1 MMHEHTPPEAAEDR
15 AEVARL
21 QQRVAELEQQSAAA
35 QAECAAL
42 YHGMFV
48 KNNAVKLLVDPQTG
62 AIVDA
67 SPAAGDFYGYPLD
80 VLRRMNIT
88 DINITNPIAIQ
99 AELQQAQSESR
110 HYFRFH
116 HRLASG
122 EVRDVEVYSGPI
134 TLQGRPLLFS
144 IIHDITE
151 HNRAVEALRESEE
164 RYRTIADWTYDW
176 EYWIDPTGHY
186 RYVSPSCEQITG
198 YHPAEFIADP
208 ALLERLIHP
217 EDHARVTHH
226 LHAEMTDEEAA
237 ELEFRI
243 ITRSGVEHWIGHAC
257 RPVYAAD
264 GHWLGQRASNRDIT
278 ARVQAEETLRQ
289 TYAELEQ
296 RVASR
301 TAELHHT
308 NQILRAE
315 IIQHQQTA
323 EALRESQALFQAFLE
338 HSPMLIFARDP
349 EGRYLFVNHE
359 YEAMVGR
366 PQAEIVGK
374 TPYDVLPAPIAEQFL
389 TQDRD
394 TLATG
399 TSTIREYSLTL
410 HNRTLVYLKYRF
422 PLYDAQETI
431 YAIAGISTDITTRK
445 RMEEALHES
454 EARYRRLTENAP
466 DIIYRFRLQPTHGF
480 EYVNPTVTQIT
491 GYTPE
496 EHYADPDLGSKL
508 IYPPDQDILTAIVQ
522 SEVPFGTPVELR
534 WVRKNGTILW
544 IEQRNVPIYDA
555 MGMLTAIEG
564 IARDITARKE
574 AEQALAAERAN
585 VETLVVE
592 RTRELRQERDRTRA
606 ILEALGEAVMVVD
619 MEGIVQYLNPAAV
632 ALTGMPNSDPAR
644 GRHWLQWQHLASPEL
659 VEELRTAIRGGQTWR
674 GEVMLKRV
682 DGTCYDAALAVA
694 PLFDPER
701 PGQPISFV
709 SVQRDITA
717 MKLAER
723 MKDQFVSNVS
733 HELRSPMSLITM
745 LTGSL
750 ELLYPRMDDARRLE
764 IIQDIRKHTR
774 VLSDLIG
781 DVLEISRI
789 DSGRIDSE
797 QQPLNLARLAMDEID
812 SLEPMAHK
820 RAITLTL
827 SCADDLPVLG
837 HAGQLRQVMRNLL
850 NNALKYT
857 PDGGWIT
864 CVCQVVTTPIPRM
877 EAPAAMPSA
886 LTWPGNQRLPPGR
899 WAACLVSDTGI
910 GINPVDLPHIFERF
924 YRAQTQGDIPG
935 TGLGLSIAWELVRRH
950 AGYLEVS
957 SKLNVGSSF
966 ALYLPLKEDQCDT

>member
-1 MMHEHTPPEAAEDR
+1 MMHERTPPDAVDDQ

-21 QQRVAELEQQSAAA
+21 QQRVAELEQQAAAA
-35 QAECAAL
+35 QSECTAL
-42 YHGMFV
+42 YQGMFV
-48 KNNAVKLLVDPQTG
+48 KNNAVKLLIDPETG

-67 SPAAGDFYGYPLD
+67 SPSASTFYGYPLD
-80 VLRRMNIT
+80 VLRHMNIT
-88 DINITNPIAIQ
+88 DINTMDSAAIL
-99 AELQQAQSESR
+99 AELQQAQSEAR
-110 HYFRFH
+110 RYFRFH

-122 EVRDVEVYSGPI
+122 EIRDVEVYSGPV

-144 IIHDITE
+144 IIHDITA
-151 HNRAVEALRESEE
+151 HNQAVEALRESEE

-176 EYWIDPTGHY
+176 EYWIDPTGQY

-198 YHPAEFIADP
+198 YRPEAFQSDP
-208 ALLERLIHP
+208 TLLERLIHP
-217 EDHARVTHH
+217 ADQARVTHH
-226 LHAEMTDEEAA
+226 LHTEMTAEEAA

-243 ITRSGVEHWIGHAC
+243 ITRSGVERWIGHAC

-264 GHWLGQRASNRDIT
+264 GRRLGQRVSNRDIT

-301 TAELHHT
+301 TAELHDT
-308 NQILRAE
+308 NQVLRTE
-315 IIQHQQTA
+315 IAHHQQTTA
-323 EALRESQALFQAFLE
+323 ALQESQALFQAFLE
-338 HSPMLIFARDP
+338 HSPMLIFARDL

-359 YEAMVGR
+359 YEAMVGCR
-366 PQAEIVGK
+366 QAEIVGK
-374 TPYDVLPAPIAEQFL
+374 TPYDVLPASVARQFL
-389 TQDRD
+389 AQDQD
-394 TLATG
+394 TRTTG
-399 TSTIREYSLTL
+399 TSTIREYTLTL

-422 PLYDAQETI
+422 PLYDAQGTM
-431 YAIAGISTDITTRK
+431 YAVGGISTDITMRK
-445 RMEEALHES
+445 RMEEALYES

-466 DIIYRFRLQPTHGF
+466 DIIYRFRLQPTPGF

-496 EHYADPDLGSKL
+496 EHYADPQLGSKL
-508 IYPPDQDILTAIVQ
+508 IYPPDQRLLMAVVQ
-522 SEVPFGTPVELR
+522 GEMPFGTPIELR
-534 WVRKNGTILW
+534 WMHKNGTILW

-564 IARDITARKE
+564 IARDITARKA
-574 AEQALAAERAN
+574 AEQALVAERTN
-585 VETLVVE
+585 VEALVIE

-619 MEGIVQYLNPAAV
+619 MEGMVQYLNPAAV
-632 ALTGMPNSDPAR
+632 ALTGMPNNDPAR
-644 GRHWLQWQHLASPEL
+644 SRPWLQWQHLASPEL
-659 VEELRTAIRGGQTWR
+659 VAELRTAIRSGQTWR
-674 GEVMLKRV
+674 GEVILKRV
-682 DGTCYDAALAVA
+682 DGTCYDAALTVA
-694 PLFDPER
+694 PLFDPEQ
-701 PGQPISFV
+701 PEQPISFV

-797 QQPLNLARLAMDEID
+797 QQPLNLARLAMDEIE
-812 SLEPMAHK
+812 SLKPMAHK
-820 RAITLTL
+820 KALTLTL
-827 SCADDLPVLG
+827 DCADELLVLG
-837 HAGQLRQVMRNLL
+837 QAGQLRQVIRNLL

-864 CVCQVVTTPIPRM
+864 CVCQVLTTPIPRTQ
-877 EAPAAMPSA
+877 APAAMPGA

-899 WAACLVSDTGI
+899 WAACLISDTGI
-910 GINPVDLPHIFERF
+910 GINPGDLPHIFERF

-957 SKLNVGSSF
+957 SKRNVGSSF